1 MGWGLVF
8 ISVGLGLV
16 VGLAVGGVAGGVD
29 GPGDLRVAEAGLA
42 GGVGELAQ
50 VGGGVSV
57 EGAVGGPEQA
67 GVAVAFGL
75 AGDPA
80 GQARQVAAGGLG
92 RAGALVVGFGLQE
105 AGDGGP
111 VQAAAATCLTDEL
124 VGLAVDAGG
133 LGQDVAACRAEVQV
147 VSGQVAVALVG
158 AGEVGVQAAAGGAHV
173 GGRAI
178 EQPGVFEPAEGRVS
192 VPGRTV
198 VVDVEDVGAGGAGGD
213 GQVPVRVAGEPDGD
227 LPFVGGGVA
236 VPVRGGRDLLPGQ
249 AGQDRPAG
257 GGERQGLA
265 QRAAGHGLLHGG
277 VLAGAGPR
285 G

>member
-1 MGWGLVF
+1 MGRGLVF

-105 AGDGGP
+105 PGDGGP
-111 VQAAAATCLTDEL
+111 VQAAAAGCLPDEL

-133 LGQDVAACRAEVQV
+133 RGQDVAACRAEVQV
-147 VSGQVAVALVG
+147 VGLQVAV
-158 AGEVGVQAAAGGAHV
+158 GGAHI
-173 GGRAI
+173 GGRGVQ
-178 EQPGVFEPAEGRVS
+178 QPGVFEPAERRVTVAS
-192 VPGRTV
+192 RAV
-198 VVDVEDVGAGGAGGD
+198 VVDVQDVGAGGAGGY
-213 GQVPVRVAGEPDGD
+213 
-227 LPFVGGGVA
+227 
-236 VPVRGGRDLLPGQ
+236 
-249 AGQDRPAG
+249 
-257 GGERQGLA
+257 
-265 QRAAGHGLLHGG
+265 
-277 VLAGAGPR
+277 
-285 G
+285 